1 MIANSLKAYS
11 LTPRGEH
18 MIKESNPI
26 FVKIDKY
33 NEILEIVEVVNKK
46 IANVKKLLSELEELK
61 HKEDDEIMNWEK
73 NMDEI
78 THKVESL
85 KDELS
90 GE

>member
-1 MIANSLKAYS
+1 
-11 LTPRGEH
+11 

-26 FVKIDKY
+26 FVKLDKY
-33 NEILEIVEVVNKK
+33 SEILEIVEVVNKK
-46 IANVKKLLSELEELK
+46 IDNVKKLLSELEELK

-73 NMDEI
+73 NLDEI